1 MEHISKIHEEFNMIK
16 MSIEAFQY
24 WRGRQPI
31 ILNSPRA
38 IFASNTGA
46 PRGTVLVNRFHLRRN
61 TQLESSVESHWNKF
75 SLVACLEK
83 RNMSGFYLRERRSIN
98 MFRSLYAGKINLSHL
113 KFCTQSSKSL

>member
-1 MEHISKIHEEFNMIK
+1 MIK

-83 RNMSGFYLRERRSIN
+83 RNMSGF
-98 MFRSLYAGKINLSHL
+98 
-113 KFCTQSSKSL
+113 